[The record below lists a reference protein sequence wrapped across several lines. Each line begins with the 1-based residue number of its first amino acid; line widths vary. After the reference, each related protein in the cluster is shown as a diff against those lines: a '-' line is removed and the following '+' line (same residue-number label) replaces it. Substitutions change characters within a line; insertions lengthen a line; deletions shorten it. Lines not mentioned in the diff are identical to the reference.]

1 LPFLGVAFSHFTIK
15 TDYTLRNL
23 FKFPIFFHKENN
35 MKKRLIFGFTLV
47 ELLVVIAIIALL
59 IALLL
64 PAVQAA
70 REAARRMT
78 CTNNLKQ
85 YGVALHNY
93 HDVNNALPAGQGT
106 TRGSNARLGTCAV
119 LFPFMEQ
126 QANWETIVANPNVQN
141 WVSPLN
147 TMFVSTLV
155 CPSDNGFKVS
165 SGSRYMNYV
174 VCYGDPC
181 IYVSFPYGE
190 TTHVSRP
197 NWFNDDQQKTTGWS
211 GAVDYFMNN
220 RYRGLFAAFCFKNFS
235 AATDGLS
242 NTIAVSEAASLPEPH
257 TSTTTGT
264 VANVKGGTAGG
275 TDLNS
280 TAVMNNGP
288 QVCLQRISS
297 SDRTMLTGTLTRVNR
312 CRPIT
317 DGLYTTSGFVTV
329 LPPNGPSC
337 TGSTTTDVT
346 AGIMSAT
353 SYHSGG
359 VNVVMG
365 DGAVRFVS
373 ETIDCGDLSVNLG
386 TIGAGNVLN
395 GQSLWGVWGALGS
408 LQGGES
414 KSLP

>member
-1 LPFLGVAFSHFTIK
+1 MRTDSGEWSIFQRDSVKFSTLFL
-15 TDYTLRNL
+15 R
-23 FKFPIFFHKENN
+23 
-35 MKKRLIFGFTLV
+35 FGFTLV
-47 ELLVVIAIIALL
+47 ELLVVIAIIGVL

-70 REAARRMT
+70 REAARRMQ
-78 CTNNLKQ
+78 CSNNLKQ
-85 YGVALHNY
+85 YGIALHNY
-93 HDVNNALPAGQGT
+93 HDVNNSLPAGHGT
-106 TRGSNARLGTCAV
+106 TRGNNVRLGTCAV

-126 QANWETIVANPNVQN
+126 QANWDIIMANPNVHN
-141 WVSPLN
+141 WESPLN

-155 CPSDNGFKVS
+155 CPSDPNGLKAS
-165 SGSRYMNYV
+165 PGGSRRMNYV

-181 IYVSFPYGE
+181 IYVSFPYGL
-190 TTHVSRP
+190 TTSVSRP

-211 GAVDYFMNN
+211 GTVDYFMNN
-220 RYRGLFAAFCFKNFS
+220 RYRGLLAAFCFKNFS

-242 NTIAVSEAASLPEPH
+242 NTIAVSEAACLPEIH
-257 TSTTTGT
+257 TSAAGSAGT

-275 TDLNS
+275 SDVS
-280 TAVMNNGP
+280 GTAVMNNGP
-288 QVCLQRISS
+288 QVCLQRISV
-297 SDRTMLTGTLTRVNR
+297 SDRTMLTGNLGRVNR
-312 CRPIT
+312 GLPIT

-337 TGSTTTDVT
+337 ISVTSTDATS
-346 AGIMSAT
+346 GIMSAT
-353 SYHSGG
+353 SYHTGG

-373 ETIDCGDLSVNLG
+373 ETIDCGDLSVKPSDV
-386 TIGAGNVLN
+386 GAGNVLN
-395 GQSLWGVWGALGS
+395 GPSLWGVWGALGS

>member
-1 LPFLGVAFSHFTIK
+1 M
-15 TDYTLRNL
+15 R
-23 FKFPIFFHKENN
+23 KF
-35 MKKRLIFGFTLV
+35 RGFTLV
-47 ELLVVIAIIALL
+47 ELLVVIAIIGVL

-78 CTNNLKQ
+78 CTNHLKQ
-85 YGVALHNY
+85 YGIAMHNY
-93 HDVNNALPAGQGT
+93 HDVNNALPAGHGT
-106 TRGSNARLGTCAV
+106 TPGNNVRLGTCAV

-126 QANWETIVANPNVQN
+126 QAHWETIVANPHTDN
-141 WVSPLN
+141 WVSPLSI
-147 TMFVSTLV
+147 MFVPTLV
-155 CPSDNGFKVS
+155 CPSDPNSLKAS
-165 SGSRYMNYV
+165 TIGSRRMNYV

-181 IYVSFPYGE
+181 IYVGFPYGL
-190 TTHVSRP
+190 TTYVSRT
-197 NWFNDDQQKTTGWS
+197 NWFNDDQRGVTAWTG
-211 GAVDYFMNN
+211 AIDYFMNC
-220 RYRGLFAAFCFKNFS
+220 RYRGLFAPFCYKNFS

-242 NTIAVSEAASLPEPH
+242 NTIAVSEAACLPEPH
-257 TSTTTGT
+257 TSSSGSPGT

-275 TDLNS
+275 TDVNG

-288 QVCLQRISS
+288 QVCLLRISS
-297 SDRTMLTGTLTRVNR
+297 TDRTMLTGNLARVNR
-312 CRPIT
+312 GGPIT

-329 LPPNGPSC
+329 LPPNSPSC
-337 TGSTTTDVT
+337 VSSTSTDAT
-346 AGIMSAT
+346 NGIMSAT
-353 SYHSGG
+353 SYHRGG

-373 ETIDCGDLSVNLG
+373 ETIDCGDLSFAPGTLG
-386 TIGAGNVLN
+386 GSAVLN